1 MNLKEAG
8 EFYKIIKDKFST
20 ESRFEN
26 FFDYFEDT
34 WIALTDSDKIKFDFD
49 IWNYK
54 NKFNFKGNK
63 FKLIK
68 DGE

>member
-1 MNLKEAG
+1 MNLKEAR

-26 FFDYFEDT
+26 FLDYFEDT
-34 WIALTDSDKIKFDFD
+34 WIALTDSDKTKFDFD

-54 NKFNFKGNK
+54 NKF
-63 FKLIK
+63 
-68 DGE
+68 

>member
-1 MNLKEAG
+1 MNLKEAH

-34 WIALTDSDKIKFDFD
+34 WIALTDSDKTKYDFD
-49 IWNYK
+49 GIIKINLILK
-54 NKFNFKGNK
+54 EI
-63 FKLIK
+63 KLN
-68 DGE
+68 